1 MVDLQTE
8 KRYKFV
14 ANRWVSIDKT
24 NSTLYYTLTP
34 HNEEE
39 LKNFLYIFRSK
50 SMNDFSDRHLWFS
63 IFNRP
68 SKSNFTSCQRLSV
81 AVSALFCVMT
91 SSLMYFQNT
100 PRVSVAVENK
110 GVFHFTLQKVMLLF
124 ENTNFVQEI

>member
-39 LKNFLYIFRSK
+39 LKNFPKQSADSTTVEISFILTKNNLVSFLLPSSFNLDY
-50 SMNDFSDRHLWFS
+50 FS
-63 IFNRP
+63 IF
-68 SKSNFTSCQRLSV
+68 SFSNV
-81 AVSALFCVMT
+81 
-91 SSLMYFQNT
+91 
-100 PRVSVAVENK
+100 
-110 GVFHFTLQKVMLLF
+110 
-124 ENTNFVQEI
+124 